1 MMGLITAEQLM
12 DYSDYT
18 IWTNQQQQTS
28 SSSATGDQ
36 QTGSASAG
44 GGGSAVM
51 DEEEFSHSSL
61 KSWTV
66 LLAQLMKVSQP
77 LIQQTSCWSMLI
89 LEIYIPTAGP
99 VYTYTHRLLRKCAVT
114 IAVMMLV

>member
-1 MMGLITAEQLM
+1 
-12 DYSDYT
+12 
-18 IWTNQQQQTS
+18 
-28 SSSATGDQ
+28 
-36 QTGSASAG
+36 
-44 GGGSAVM
+44 M

-99 VYTYTHRLLRKCAVT
+99 VYTYTQTLKCAVT

>member
-1 MMGLITAEQLM
+1 MGLITAEQLM

-36 QTGSASAG
+36 QTGSASA
-44 GGGSAVM
+44 GGSAVM

-89 LEIYIPTAGP
+89 LEIYIPTAGQCIH
-99 VYTYTHRLLRKCAVT
+99 TLTDS
-114 IAVMMLV
+114 